1 MCAAQHL
8 TMHRQCTLDRRS
20 APPASVFTSLPLK
33 ESPHDR
39 PSAQDALTPPD
50 SLQSRSED
58 FQLEAIVPAAAPIPL
73 TMRGIPGVL
82 RKWLEICRCVEVCRQ
97 CCHFATRQL
106 TRPCKKFAETVK
118 VQFLYTAHRRL
129 YTELTEA
136 CASLPAG
143 AGGVQYFY
151 ALLQTVR
158 ATTFEA
164 CRA

>member
-1 MCAAQHL
+1 MDAYGELNQMHCSEKADMCAAQHL

-50 SLQSRSED
+50 LLQSRSED

-73 TMRGIPGVL
+73 TMPGIPGVL

-106 TRPCKKFAETVK
+106 PDLAKSLQRPLKYSF
-118 VQFLYTAHRRL
+118 FI
-129 YTELTEA
+129 
-136 CASLPAG
+136 PP
-143 AGGVQYFY
+143 
-151 ALLQTVR
+151 
-158 ATTFEA
+158 
-164 CRA
+164 